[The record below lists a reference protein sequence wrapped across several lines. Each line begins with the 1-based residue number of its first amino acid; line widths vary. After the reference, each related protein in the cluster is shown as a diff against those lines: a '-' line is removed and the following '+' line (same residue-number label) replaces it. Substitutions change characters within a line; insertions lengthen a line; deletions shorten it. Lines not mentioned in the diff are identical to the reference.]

1 MQAAAIPLST
11 SGENQERKM
20 NATSRTIEVGID
32 ATNRAFEAAY
42 NRGDAAGAVAV
53 YTTDGQALPPN
64 GSTVTGHAA
73 LQSFWQAV
81 MDMGVKS
88 ITLETVELQPCGECA
103 YEVGTATLMGEGG
116 TMLDK
121 AKFIVVWQQEDGEW
135 KWHRDI
141 WNSNSP
147 A

>member
-1 MQAAAIPLST
+1 MTTLPQTLEA
-11 SGENQERKM
+11 
-20 NATSRTIEVGID
+20 GINT
-32 ATNRAFEAAY
+32 TNRAFEAAY

-53 YTTDGQALPPN
+53 YTTNGQALPPN
-64 GSTVTGHAA
+64 GTTVSGRGA

-81 MDMGVKS
+81 MDGGVKS
-88 ITLETVELQPCGECA
+88 VTLETVELELCGECA
-103 YEVGTATLMGEGG
+103 YEVGKAILRGEGG
-116 TMLDK
+116 AALDTV
-121 AKFIVVWQQEDGEW
+121 KFIVVWRQENGEW